1 MKRQLTVLGA
11 VVATLALGVGVAFAM
26 GLLNLPL
33 IPVAVTHGPWLGGA
47 TSTLDITLG
56 SVPPGFDVSD
66 GTYVGWCLEDNFLDD
81 PPDGELYPLVDSTD
95 DPANFPTPCENYDQI
110 PWDRVNYLLNHKD
123 GAPWDVQLA
132 LWVVA
137 GTGHPLYPRPMTQD
151 AVDMVEDAETNGD
164 GFLPGPGDVVA
175 VAVCADGI
183 DVGLP
188 GGLWQDTIFEVF
200 FDGDGCTP
208 GYWKQLQHF
217 DSWPAAYQP
226 NHYFGVVFGAGPP
239 TLKLKDALKRNGGGE
254 NAFLRHATA
263 ALLNAA
269 SPEVIYPYSEAEVR
283 GMVQFA
289 YSNGAF
295 EDTKNLF
302 AAANEGWCPLN

>member
-1 MKRQLTVLGA
+1 MMRRWTVLGVLA
-11 VVATLALGVGVAFAM
+11 FTLVLGVGIAFAM

-47 TSTLDITLG
+47 VSTLDITLG

-81 PPDGELYPLVDSTD
+81 PPDGELYRLVDSTD
-95 DPANFPTPCENYDQI
+95 DPVNFPSPCENYDQI
-110 PWDRVNYLLNHKD
+110 PWDRVNYLLNHKN
-123 GAPWDVQLA
+123 GTSWDVQLA

-137 GTGHPLYPRPMTQD
+137 GTAHPVYPRPMTQ
-151 AVDMVEDAETNGD
+151 AALDMVADAQTNGD
-164 GFLPGPGDVVA
+164 GFLAGPGDVVA

-188 GGLWQDTIFEVF
+188 GGLWQDTIFEVL

-208 GYWKQLQHF
+208 GYWKQPHHF
-217 DSWPAAYQP
+217 DSWPAAYAPGQ
-226 NHYFGVVFGAGPP
+226 YFDVVFGDGPHI
-239 TLKLKDALKRNGGGE
+239 TLLQALKRNGGGE

-269 SPEVIYPYSEAEVR
+269 SPEVIYPYSEDDVR
-283 GMVQFA
+283 ALVEFA
-289 YSNGAF
+289 YTTGAF

-302 AAANEGWCPLN
+302 ATANEGWCPLN